1 MLRDLAIVMMAAGVG
16 IVLTL
21 GGVLAREGLR
31 RRPWADVLDM
41 VEAPPLPR
49 TGSGVSL
56 PMPQVVKPLRCIC
69 TARLSFCQ
77 CEVDGVRNP
86 RGAGRGRGQTRLSA
100 CICHEHKPHCDC
112 VPMQDALAR
121 QRGENLDG
129 SPRRET
135 RVRLEGRW
143 P

>member
-41 VEAPPLPR
+41 VEPEPPK
-49 TGSGVSL
+49 
-56 PMPQVVKPLRCIC
+56 VVKPLRCIC

-112 VPMQDALAR
+112 TPMQDALAR
-121 QRGENLDG
+121 ARGENIDG

-135 RVRLEGRW
+135 RVHLEGRW
-143 P
+143 S